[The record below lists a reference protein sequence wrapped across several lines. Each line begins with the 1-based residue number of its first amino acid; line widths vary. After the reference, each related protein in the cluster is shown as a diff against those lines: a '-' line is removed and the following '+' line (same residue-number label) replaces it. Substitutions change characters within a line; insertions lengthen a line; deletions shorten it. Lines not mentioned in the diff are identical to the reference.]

1 MENEVILSMIEAALR
16 SSEKDCDTYRI
27 LRNTMNYIKEYQP
40 YFGAVDK
47 VLLPDVVFNEFDF
60 SEMIGSD
67 KYETVTGLKVHI
79 DKILKDVTGTT
90 VLGIGGTLVVR
101 GIRIRIVWDPM
112 GNVLEYKRIASLL
125 SPYKKFDL
133 HSLFAEATTDM
144 FRLVLIQ
151 NRKKDD

>member
-1 MENEVILSMIEAALR
+1 MNNDVILDMLKVALR
-16 SSEKDCDTYRI
+16 STEEDGDTYRI
-27 LRNTMNYIKEYQP
+27 LKNMISYIKEYQP
-40 YFGAVDK
+40 YIGAVDK
-47 VLLPDVVFNEFDF
+47 VILPDVVFNEFDF

-112 GNVLEYKRIASLL
+112 GNVLEYKRITSLL
-125 SPYKKFDL
+125 SPFRKFDL

-151 NRKKDD
+151 K